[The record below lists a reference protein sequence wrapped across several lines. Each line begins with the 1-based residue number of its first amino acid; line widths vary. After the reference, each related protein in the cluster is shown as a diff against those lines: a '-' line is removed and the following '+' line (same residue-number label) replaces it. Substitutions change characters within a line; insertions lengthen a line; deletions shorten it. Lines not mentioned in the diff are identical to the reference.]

1 MQIHQREEHG
11 VLVISLSGK
20 ILGDSE
26 TCQLNDVIKTALNK
40 QKNYIVL
47 DLNNVEWMGSV
58 GFGSITSGLLLARQS
73 GGDLRLTRIN
83 RKVGRL
89 LTITKLDR
97 VFQIYRTVNEGIKS
111 FTANSEINPAKKT
124 KQSLTEKTA

>member
-20 ILGDSE
+20 ILGDTE
-26 TCQLNDVIKTALNK
+26 TCQLNDVIKTALNA
-40 QKNYIVL
+40 QKNQFVI
-47 DLNNVEWMGSV
+47 DLKYVEWMGSV
-58 GFGSITSGLLLARQS
+58 GFGCITGGLMLARQN

-97 VFQIYRTVNEGIKS
+97 VFQTYGTVNEGIKS
-111 FTANSEINPAKKT
+111 FTTNPKINPAEKK